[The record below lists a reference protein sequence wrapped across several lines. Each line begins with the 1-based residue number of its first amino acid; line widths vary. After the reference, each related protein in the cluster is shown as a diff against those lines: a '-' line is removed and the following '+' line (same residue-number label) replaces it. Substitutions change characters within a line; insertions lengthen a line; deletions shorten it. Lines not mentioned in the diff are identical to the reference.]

1 MIKSPPLRAQ
11 VRWPEQRLE
20 LSAQPDQSCIRIQP
34 TISFPFFASEQGNR
48 ILNSSDRQGLVDRTS
63 GTGETG
69 RTVGTNRTDRT
80 NRTNRISKTRTSKTC
95 QADWIHLTNNPTG
108 PIGPI
113 SPIGP
118 IRPIAPI
125 FHPLLARRIQNAI
138 ALASE
143 TFFRQGDF
151 CTCVH

>member
-20 LSAQPDQSCIRIQP
+20 LSAQPDQSCIRIQS

-48 ILNSSDRQGLVDRTS
+48 ILNSSDRQGLVERTS

-69 RTVGTNRTDRT
+69 KTVGINRT
-80 NRTNRISKTRTSKTC
+80 NRTNRNSKTRTSKAC

-113 SPIGP
+113 RPIG
-118 IRPIAPI
+118 PI